1 MKLWQGRLASGI
13 DERADAF
20 NRSMSFDS
28 KMVAQDIE
36 GSIAHVTMLGATCVL
51 KKVDADKVI
60 GELEHM
66 LEEANEGTLPLDPLS
81 EDIHTAVE
89 ALLTERIGEQGKMM
103 HTARSRN
110 DQVAVDLRLYL
121 SEQNKSLQAAART
134 CIETLIKVAEENLTA
149 IMPGYTH
156 LQIAQPV
163 TFAHHMMAYAQ
174 MLYRDLERLIDCD
187 KRTRISPLGAGALA
201 STSYPIDR
209 HMTAELLGF
218 SGPTENSMD
227 SVSDRDFVLE
237 LASVLSIMQMHLS
250 RLCEEL
256 IIFSSSEFSFVSMDD
271 AFSTGSSIMPQKK
284 NPDMAELI
292 RGKTGRVYGNLIAL
306 LTMMKGLPL
315 AYNKDM
321 QEDKEPIFDSC
332 ETVLAGL
339 EILAPMLD
347 TMKVNAKRMREAAAY
362 GYINATDCADY
373 LTKKGMPFRD
383 AYKITGEL
391 VRYAAEQGKSLEE
404 LSMDVYKNF
413 SEVFETDLFSAISIE
428 NGVEKRIAHGGPAPD
443 AVKIQIAN
451 LREKLKA

>member
-332 ETVLAGL
+332 ETVLVGL